1 MVAEGFR
8 GNRGLV
14 PSSPSVRL
22 LNLLPSPRRTPNL
35 AVWEGETSAVEVVH
49 ARCAGL
55 DISKR
60 DAKVCIRVAGAGRR
74 KTVETVTTW
83 GSVTSQILALAKPED
98 VVVLDVEHSG
108 GDLEQDRSE

>member
-1 MVAEGFR
+1 MVTEGFH

-22 LNLLPSPRRTPNL
+22 LNLPALPTTDTAGVRVR
-35 AVWEGETSAVEVVH
+35 WEKSAVEVVH

-55 DISKR
+55 DISKK
-60 DAKVCIRVAGAGRR
+60 DAKVCVRVAGAGRR

-83 GSVTSQILALAKPED
+83 SSMTSQIRVVGLPQRLAGQRP
-98 VVVLDVEHSG
+98 
-108 GDLEQDRSE
+108 